1 MGLLTVLRIRSLLT
15 VLAPPQLLSA
25 NPVLVLALV
34 LMLVLAL
41 VLVLVT
47 TSAHPLPRLSHPP
60 QQVVVT
66 LLPHPMLQRTSCTCT
81 MPVTTRVVVT
91 AVTAGVALVSPAQR
105 QQCRHQPRLL
115 PVPWCLPLLPPA
127 GCLRA
132 PTPV

>member
-47 TSAHPLPRLSHPP
+47 TSAHLLPRLSRRP

-66 LLPHPMLQRTSCTCT
+66 PLSHRMWQQTSCTCT

-105 QQCRHQPRLL
+105 QPCRHQPRLL
-115 PVPWCLPLLPPA
+115 PVLWCLPLLPPA
-127 GCLRA
+127 GCLPA